1 MQSLSAFL
9 AKSASDK
16 RAISFFSVYLPRNTF
31 LRTPMNN
38 VSKLKVVVGYTVML
52 AVLFFSLYFVHREMA
67 NLTQSEGQSTLW
79 IDSLSTLLKEKDANT
94 VRILRTLAEVND
106 SLISAS
112 WAERIITSRDTV
124 VVRPRVQHR
133 RVVHTDTVVTQP
145 VVSRG
150 FFRRLRDAFVPS
162 KQDSAVQVKTSV
174 EYATDTL
181 LEVYNPLDTLQA
193 RLKAVVEREREAN
206 TLIHKR
212 KHRLQQV
219 NTQLSARID
228 TLLRHYEE
236 KTLERAKTDATY
248 RREVRLQ
255 SAQIVGGIAVGAVL
269 LAALFLLLIGRDIT
283 RSNRYRNEL
292 EEARRRAENLLATRE
307 KMMLAITHDFK
318 APLGSIIGYTD
329 LLERQATVD
338 GQQLSYLENM
348 RASSQHL
355 LKLVTDLL
363 DFHRLEQHKADINR
377 VPFCPAELLDDI
389 CVSFRPLTVEK
400 GLQLNCRL
408 APELSG
414 TYVCDPL
421 RLRQIVTNLLSNAVK
436 FTDRGSI
443 TLTAGY
449 EESRLVLVVSDTG
462 RGMEPADRE
471 RIFHEFTRLPGAQGE
486 EGFGLGLSIV
496 KMLVQLLGGTI
507 EVESTLGKG
516 SSFTVRIPMSYTA
529 EAIPVSS
536 DVAPD
541 TSPALCDV
549 SSNASVHSRRLLLID
564 DDRIQLSLTTAML
577 KQKGIETVACLQI
590 DDLLDALRTTHFDA
604 LLTDVQM
611 PALNGFELL
620 QLLRASNIPQAR
632 TIPVIAITARSD
644 MQRSEFSSYGFTGC
658 LHKPFSVQELM
669 EELERLGQL
678 DFSAL
683 TAFSTDD
690 PEEAQ
695 SILRTFA
702 DETRLNAERIR
713 RALDEED
720 VGALAAV
727 AHKMLP
733 LFTLIGATTLV
744 ALLRQ
749 LEASANLLW
758 EESLQITATQAL
770 SEIETAL
777 QQLEQIVFL
786 PSGHAIS
793 GK

>member
-1 MQSLSAFL
+1 M
-9 AKSASDK
+9 
-16 RAISFFSVYLPRNTF
+16 
-31 LRTPMNN
+31 
-38 VSKLKVVVGYTVML
+38 
-52 AVLFFSLYFVHREMA
+52 
-67 NLTQSEGQSTLW
+67 
-79 IDSLSTLLKEKDANT
+79 
-94 VRILRTLAEVND
+94 
-106 SLISAS
+106 
-112 WAERIITSRDTV
+112 
-124 VVRPRVQHR
+124 
-133 RVVHTDTVVTQP
+133 
-145 VVSRG
+145 
-150 FFRRLRDAFVPS
+150 
-162 KQDSAVQVKTSV
+162 KTSV

-338 GQQLSYLENM
+338 GQQRSYLENM

-496 KMLVQLLGGTI
+496 KNAVNFHKGKISAKSGP
-507 EVESTLGKG
+507 GKG
-516 SSFTVRIPMSYTA
+516 LTV
-529 EAIPVSS
+529 
-536 DVAPD
+536 
-541 TSPALCDV
+541 
-549 SSNASVHSRRLLLID
+549 
-564 DDRIQLSLTTAML
+564 
-577 KQKGIETVACLQI
+577 
-590 DDLLDALRTTHFDA
+590 F
-604 LLTDVQM
+604 
-611 PALNGFELL
+611 
-620 QLLRASNIPQAR
+620 
-632 TIPVIAITARSD
+632 
-644 MQRSEFSSYGFTGC
+644 
-658 LHKPFSVQELM
+658 
-669 EELERLGQL
+669 
-678 DFSAL
+678 
-683 TAFSTDD
+683 
-690 PEEAQ
+690 
-695 SILRTFA
+695 
-702 DETRLNAERIR
+702 
-713 RALDEED
+713 
-720 VGALAAV
+720 
-727 AHKMLP
+727 
-733 LFTLIGATTLV
+733 FTLKKKS
-744 ALLRQ
+744 Q
-749 LEASANLLW
+749 
-758 EESLQITATQAL
+758 
-770 SEIETAL
+770 
-777 QQLEQIVFL
+777 
-786 PSGHAIS
+786 
-793 GK
+793 